1 MIVVIAGA
9 TATGKTQISQKLAKE
24 FNGYILNGDSRQVYK
39 ELNIGTAKPT
49 PEEIEESGVEHRLF
63 GHVSINEEYNL
74 YRYQKEAK
82 EVLKEKEKKKLK
94 KEENAFIVGGTGLYI
109 DSVVYNYKLKETPQ
123 REDLENL
130 SLKELQERVG
140 DDLKNFNE
148 SDSKNPRRL
157 MSFLQRGK
165 RNFEKGKPL
174 NHIYIVLD
182 KDFETIEQNIQKR
195 IEKMFKEGLLEEN
208 LKLFEQG
215 LHHRVSTIGY
225 SEFRDFFDKKIT
237 LEEVK
242 ERIFLNTRQYA
253 KRQITWFRRNKNA
266 KWAKD
271 YEEIHS
277 IVLEG
282 IE

>member
-9 TATGKTQISQKLAKE
+9 TATGKTQISQKLATE